1 MDQLAKK
8 LDKSRSKETSRM
20 KKQAKSSFRGM
31 LESSL
36 GCISSST
43 HSAALPKHLFHCWV
57 LLWSKSEV
65 SLVDLFLHPNQPIRS
80 SIKWYQSLDRPRTKS

>member
-20 KKQAKSSFRGM
+20 KKQAKSSLRGM

-36 GCISSST
+36 GCIIPEVPRRSSNDSIS
-43 HSAALPKHLFHCWV
+43 HQ
-57 LLWSKSEV
+57 
-65 SLVDLFLHPNQPIRS
+65 NQLDPS
-80 SIKWYQSLDRPRTKS
+80 SIKWYQSLGRPRTKS